1 MGFMLNEVFAQAV
14 SQINNWLYRSRKKDR
29 TLPRYLR
36 AVILTVPPSMPQV
49 ERGIFKQHAQR
60 ALSLLWK
67 SMGWHVGEGDPVE
80 DDEDEKRSFRP
91 PLAQDRHQVGRG
103 DLRTAGVSVHRGR
116 DEFQRLCRRVLRRAG
131 APGKGGS

>member
-14 SQINNWLYRSRKKDR
+14 SQINSWLYRSRKKDR

-80 DDEDEKRSFRP
+80 DDEDEKLDLSSSPCPRSSSSGTRRP
-91 PLAQDRHQVGRG
+91 ADSWCICTPR
-103 DLRTAGVSVHRGR
+103 S
-116 DEFQRLCRRVLRRAG
+116 
-131 APGKGGS
+131 

>member
-1 MGFMLNEVFAQAV
+1 
-14 SQINNWLYRSRKKDR
+14 
-29 TLPRYLR
+29 
-36 AVILTVPPSMPQV
+36 MPQV

-80 DDEDEKRSFRP
+80 DDEDEKLDLFVL
-91 PLAQDRHQVGRG
+91 PLPKIVIKWDEATCGQLVH
-103 DLRTAGVSVHRGR
+103 SVHRGR
-116 DEFQRLCRRVLRRAG
+116 DEFQRLCRRVLRHAG